1 METTIYYPDGR
12 VEVAAAPFDA
22 SARGRLL
29 AQLGAVYEAK
39 LAWGF
44 PVDFS
49 EDGSDPQTLQLRTA
63 EDKANWLTLMGA
75 AEQALSAGLG
85 DELATLPIR
94 CTSNAMRLVTWRR
107 AAEIMVALRA
117 WGAAMMGRYWALKDA
132 IEQAADADL
141 GAIDIE
147 AGWP

>member
-63 EDKANWLTLMGA
+63 EDKANWLTLKCA
-75 AEQALSAGLG
+75 ADEAVAAGLG
-85 DELATLPIR
+85 AELATLPIR
-94 CTSNAMRLVTWRR
+94 CTSNAMRQVTW
-107 AAEIMVALRA
+107 ASVAQIMIALRP
-117 WGAAMMGRYWALKDA
+117 GARR
-132 IEQAADADL
+132 
-141 GAIDIE
+141 
-147 AGWP
+147 

>member
-63 EDKANWLTLMGA
+63 EDKANWLTLKGA
-75 AEQALSAGLG
+75 ADEAVAAGLG
-85 DELATLPIR
+85 AELATLPIR
-94 CTSNAMRLVTWRR
+94 CTSNAMRQVTW
-107 AAEIMVALRA
+107 ASVAQIMIALRA
-117 WGAAMMGRYWALKDA
+117 WGAAMMGRYWSLKDA
-132 IEQAADADL
+132 IANAADEDL
-141 GAIDIE
+141 GSIDIE